1 MKRAFLALMGLLV
14 AAVTARA
21 EEKPRVAEQRIVLRT
36 VAGDIVLAL
45 YPDVAPG
52 HVEQMLKLARLGVF
66 DTTYFFRYD
75 PGFVLQLSTAEERS
89 AQKPLTAEQK
99 AAIHPLKAEF
109 NALKHRRGILSMAH
123 QDNQPDSGETSFSI
137 LLGDAPHLDG
147 NYTIFGHVESGM
159 DVVEELIKV
168 PCNGNRPLYRLDVT
182 KAEVADYPAAL
193 DRMNLTKAHALTLPT
208 SGPATPSPAPGER
221 PNLADWDGGPM
232 AFGTL
237 LMMACGLVGF
247 FFAKRLPPR
256 IVFSLHLVSVFIGS
270 FVLMMLLVPIA
281 HFYPLMGIG
290 VFFSFLG
297 LLKIMGRFES
307 PA

>member
-1 MKRAFLALMGLLV
+1 MRRAFLALLGLLAV
-14 AAVTARA
+14 AATTRG
-21 EEKPRVAEQRIVLRT
+21 EEPPRVAEQRIVLRT
-36 VAGDIVLAL
+36 VAGDVVLAL

-52 HVEQMLKLARLGVF
+52 HAEQMLKLARLGVF
-66 DTTYFFRYD
+66 DTTNFVRYEKD
-75 PGFVLQLSTAEERS
+75 FVLQLSTAEDRS
-89 AQKPLTAEQK
+89 PNKPLTAEQK

-109 NALKHRRGILSMAH
+109 SALKHRRGVLSMAH

-168 PCNGNRPLYRLDVT
+168 PCNGSRPAFRLEVS

-193 DRMNLTKAHALTLPT
+193 SRMNLTKAHALPPMAEQP
-208 SGPATPSPAPGER
+208 PAR
-221 PNLADWDGGPM
+221 PPEGRPDLADWDGGPM

-237 LMMACGLVGF
+237 LMMSSGLVGF
-247 FFAKRLPPR
+247 LFAKRLPPR
-256 IVFSLHLVSVFIGS
+256 IILSLHLVTVFIGS

-297 LLKIMGRFES
+297 LLKLMGRFES
-307 PA
+307 PG

>member
-1 MKRAFLALMGLLV
+1 MRRAFLALLGLLAV
-14 AAVTARA
+14 AAAARG
-21 EEKPRVAEQRIVLRT
+21 EEPPCVAEQRIVLRT

-45 YPDVAPG
+45 YPEVAPG
-52 HVEQMLKLARLGVF
+52 HVEQLLKLARLGVF
-66 DTTYFFRYD
+66 DTTNFVRHEKD
-75 PGFVLQLSTAEERS
+75 FVLQLSTAEDRS
-89 AQKPLTAEQK
+89 PNKPLTAEQK

-109 NALKHRRGILSMAH
+109 SAFKHRRGIVSMAH

-147 NYTIFGHVESGM
+147 KYTIFGHVESGM
-159 DVVEELIKV
+159 DVVEELTKA
-168 PCNGNRPLYRLDVT
+168 PCNGNRPAIRLEVT

-193 DRMNLTKAHALTLPT
+193 SRMNLTKAHALPLPQMAEEA
-208 SGPATPSPAPGER
+208 SRQVPAGKPD
-221 PNLADWDGGPM
+221 LADWDGGPM

-237 LMMACGLVGF
+237 LMMSCGLVGF
-247 FFAKRLPPR
+247 LFAKRLPPR
-256 IVFSLHLVSVFIGS
+256 IILSLHLVTVFIGS

-297 LLKIMGRFES
+297 LLKLMGRFES
-307 PA
+307 PT